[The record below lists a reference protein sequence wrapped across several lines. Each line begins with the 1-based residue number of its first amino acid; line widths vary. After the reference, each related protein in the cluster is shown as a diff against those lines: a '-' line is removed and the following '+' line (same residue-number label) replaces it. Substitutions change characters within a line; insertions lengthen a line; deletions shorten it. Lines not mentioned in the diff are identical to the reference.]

1 MKKEESKGIKIMNE
15 KATVIIT
22 PQELARLVETIL
34 QNLSKLNRLEELPNV
49 KYDSP
54 NAREAY
60 QNAANG
66 IFEGAI
72 AVTEDVPLSYSDI
85 QLLFE
90 KAESDLA
97 KAAVLNVYKKARA
110 IVHDVR
116 FDADVRENLYKVLE
130 EIKAKYRDYGAAH
143 DVVGTAETPNTWIYS
158 YEKGPMVREARFK
171 SKKQG
176 MKPLEIVQFTDPHF
190 NYCNEKDFAEA
201 NPALMST
208 HQNRW
213 WLANAKTVDV
223 TRRSFDYAAMSDQ
236 TIVTG
241 DILDYLSY
249 GAQELTK
256 KHLFWRDANLLAA
269 IGGHEVTREM
279 QGVVADTTSE
289 ESRLDILK
297 SFWCNDIF
305 YASRILGDRVLV
317 IVMDNGSHGTYSED
331 QFNRLN
337 ADLEYARQNDLIVL
351 LFQHEPLCTANPAET
366 DVPFIRANDGSGSQN
381 FYKDYMGGVWVRE
394 RLKHEWSMKTHD
406 LIRQSADVIKGVFC
420 GHRHSDVYT
429 EIYGIDQNGEPNQTV
444 IPQYVLT
451 ATVYDDLGHMM
462 KITID

>member
-1 MKKEESKGIKIMNE
+1 MND
-15 KATVIIT
+15 KAKMRTT
-22 PQELARLVETIL
+22 PQELARLIETIL
-34 QNLSKLNRLEELPNV
+34 QNLSKLNQFEELPDV

-72 AVTEDVPLSYSDI
+72 SVVEDVPLEYSKI
-85 QLLFE
+85 KMLFE

-97 KAAVLNVYKKARA
+97 KAAALNVYKKARA
-110 IVHDVR
+110 MVHDARV
-116 FDADVRENLYKVLE
+116 DATIREELYTVLE
-130 EIKAKYRDYGAAH
+130 EIKAKYRNYGEAH
-143 DVVGTAETPNTWIYS
+143 DVVGSAENPNTWIYS
-158 YEKGPMVREARFK
+158 YENGPMVREAKFK

-176 MKPLEIVQFTDPHF
+176 MKPLEIVQFTDPHL

-213 WLANAKTVDV
+213 WHANGDSVDV
-223 TRRSFDYAAMSDQ
+223 MRRSLDYAAMSDQ

-249 GAQELTK
+249 GAQELTQ
-256 KHLFWRDANLLAA
+256 KHLFWRDSNLLAA

-305 YASRILGDRVLV
+305 YESRILGDRVLA

-429 EIYGIDQNGEPNQTV
+429 EILGIDQKGEPNQTV

>member
-1 MKKEESKGIKIMNE
+1 MNDKTAIM
-15 KATVIIT
+15 IT
-22 PQELARLVETIL
+22 PKELAKLIETIL
-34 QNLSKLNRLEELPNV
+34 QNLPKLNQFDELPNV

-54 NAREAY
+54 NARDAY
-60 QNAANG
+60 RNAANG

-72 AVTEDVPLSYSDI
+72 RVSAENFLDCSKIKKLFKDARSDI
-85 QLLFE
+85 
-90 KAESDLA
+90 A
-97 KAAVLNVYKKARA
+97 KAAALNVYKKARA
-110 IVHDVR
+110 MVHDTSLDPAVR
-116 FDADVRENLYKVLE
+116 DSLYNVLE
-130 EIKAKYRDYGAAH
+130 EIKVEYRNYGEPY
-143 DVVGTAETPNTWIYS
+143 DVVGTAENPNWWIYS
-158 YEKGPMVREARFK
+158 YENGPMVREVAIK
-171 SKKQG
+171 SKKKG

-213 WLANAKTVDV
+213 WLANGKTVDV

-249 GAQELTK
+249 GAQELTQ
-256 KHLFWRDANLLAA
+256 KHLFWRDSNLLAA
-269 IGGHEVTREM
+269 IGGHETTREM
-279 QGVVADTTSE
+279 QGVVEDTTTE

-305 YASRILGDRVLV
+305 YESKILGDRVIAV
-317 IVMDNGSHGTYSED
+317 VMDNGSHGTYSED
-331 QFNRLN
+331 QFDRLK

-351 LFQHEPLCTANPAET
+351 IFQHEPLCTANPAET
-366 DVPFIRANDGSGSQN
+366 DVPFVRPNDANGSRN
-381 FYKDYMGGVWVRE
+381 FFKDYMGGVWVRE
-394 RLKHEWSMKTHD
+394 RLKHEWSIKTHD

-420 GHRHSDVYT
+420 GHRHSDFYT
-429 EIYGIDQNGEPNQTV
+429 EILGMDQNGTPDQTV